1 MAIRD
6 DVKKIKIKKNNIFS
20 VYKNM
25 ALLTF
30 KLKGMEGH
38 PTRSSDATKTGG
50 FSSIWTTAKHPM
62 VTINRKECPG
72 VNEYEEQVESTNM
85 LVNGAVY
92 EFCKFFPYDNGKG
105 YPIYNENTG
114 RELRD
119 PVTGEPLN

>member
-1 MAIRD
+1 
-6 DVKKIKIKKNNIFS
+6 
-20 VYKNM
+20 M

-62 VTINRKECPG
+62 VTINRQDCYG
-72 VNEYEEQVESTNM
+72 NTNEEQVEFTNM

-92 EFCKFFPYDNGKG
+92 EFCKFFPYDDGKG
-105 YPIYNENTG
+105 NPIYDENTG
-114 RELRD
+114 KELRD